1 MHQQPPPAQPRTR
14 WVASVPQGVARPVRP
29 RRKLPYLGP
38 PTYGSTPRWGFPALA
53 WRWPTTVPGTSK
65 PGDQPITIDRVRAVS
80 GHASAMLWTV
90 AGLALLA
97 GGGEVW
103 RYVLLLQSRNGA
115 LSDRLVATSDAVVTV
130 AAILA
135 VAFAVLTVIVTY
147 WWLYLA
153 RRVAAESAGRTLA
166 RTDRQVLI
174 YLLIPGVNLAMAGV
188 ILAELENDVVRRPV
202 GKHPVPSR
210 QLAIWWAT
218 WVGSGLLFTAA
229 IVWRF
234 RDGVQARADG
244 VVLSA
249 LTDLAAVAV
258 AILTALLVR
267 RLTTLLAPIDPQRA
281 RFMRVLKVSNAP
293 EPPLREAR
301 AVPSRR

>member
-1 MHQQPPPAQPRTR
+1 MHQPPPAQPRTR
-14 WVASVPQGVARPVRP
+14 WVASVPQGVARPTRP

-38 PTYGSTPRWGFPALA
+38 PRYNSTPRWGFPALA

-97 GGGEVW
+97 GGGEIW

-115 LSDRLVATSDAVVTV
+115 LSDSLVATSDAVVTV

-135 VAFAVLTVIVTY
+135 MAFAVLTVLVVL
-147 WWLYLA
+147 WWLHLA
-153 RRVAAESAGRTLA
+153 RRVAAESAGRSLA
-166 RTDRQVLI
+166 RSDRQVLI

-188 ILAELENDVVRRPV
+188 ILAELENDVVRGTRPR
-202 GKHPVPSR
+202 PSR
-210 QLAIWWAT
+210 RLAVWWAT
-218 WVGSGLLFTAA
+218 WVVSGLLFTAA
-229 IVWRF
+229 VVWRF

-258 AILTALLVR
+258 AILTALLIR

>member
-1 MHQQPPPAQPRTR
+1 
-14 WVASVPQGVARPVRP
+14 
-29 RRKLPYLGP
+29 
-38 PTYGSTPRWGFPALA
+38 
-53 WRWPTTVPGTSK
+53 
-65 PGDQPITIDRVRAVS
+65 
-80 GHASAMLWTV
+80 
-90 AGLALLA
+90 
-97 GGGEVW
+97 
-103 RYVLLLQSRNGA
+103 VLLLQSRNGA

-135 VAFAVLTVIVTY
+135 VAFAVLTVVVTL
-147 WWLYLA
+147 WWLHLA

-188 ILAELENDVVRRPV
+188 ILAELENDVVRGTRPR
-202 GKHPVPSR
+202 PTR

-218 WVGSGLLFTAA
+218 WVVGGLLFTATV
-229 IVWRF
+229 IWRF

-258 AILTALLVR
+258 AVLTALTVR

-281 RFMRVLKVSNAP
+281 RFMRVLRVSNAP
-293 EPPLREAR
+293 EPPLRTAR

>member
-1 MHQQPPPAQPRTR
+1 MHQPPPAQPRAR
-14 WVASVPQGVARPVRP
+14 WVASVPQGVARPIRS

-38 PTYGSTPRWGFPALA
+38 PKYGSTPRWGFPALA
-53 WRWPTTVPGTSK
+53 WRWPTTVPGTGK
-65 PGDQPITIDRVRAVS
+65 PGDQPITIDRVRAIA
-80 GHASAMLWTV
+80 GHATAMLWTV
-90 AGLALLA
+90 AGIALLA
-97 GGGEVW
+97 GGGEIW
-103 RYVLLLQSRNGA
+103 RYVLLLQSRKGA

-135 VAFAVLTVIVTY
+135 LAFAVLTVVVTL
-147 WWLYLA
+147 WWLHLA

-174 YLLIPGVNLAMAGV
+174 YLLIPGLNLAMAGV
-188 ILAELENDVVRRPV
+188 ILAELENDVVRGTRPR
-202 GKHPVPSR
+202 PTR

-218 WVGSGLLFTAA
+218 WVAGGLLFTATV
-229 IVWRF
+229 VWRF

-258 AILTALLVR
+258 AVLTALTVR
-267 RLTTLLAPIDPQRA
+267 RLTTLLAPIDPRRA
-281 RFMRVLKVSNAP
+281 RFMRVLRVSNAP
-293 EPPLREAR
+293 EPPLRTAR

>member
-1 MHQQPPPAQPRTR
+1 
-14 WVASVPQGVARPVRP
+14 VASVPQGVARPTRP

-38 PTYGSTPRWGFPALA
+38 PSYNSTPRWGFPALA
-53 WRWPTTVPGTSK
+53 WRWPTTVPGTTK

-97 GGGEVW
+97 GGGEIW

-115 LSDRLVATSDAVVTV
+115 LSDSLVATSDAVVTV

-135 VAFAVLTVIVTY
+135 MAFAVLTVVVVF
-147 WWLYLA
+147 WWLHLA

-166 RTDRQVLI
+166 RSDRQVLV

-188 ILAELENDVVRRPV
+188 ILAELENDVVRGQRPR
-202 GKHPVPSR
+202 PSR
-210 QLAIWWAT
+210 RLAVWWAT

-229 IVWRF
+229 VLWRF

-258 AILTALLVR
+258 AILTALLIR
-267 RLTTLLAPIDPQRA
+267 RLTALLAPIDPQRA